1 MTTLGR
7 NSRRRQVLV
16 GWRVGMV
23 YQRDCVRQR
32 GPSNR
37 PDPQNG
43 RGGKPGSLQRSLQL
57 CGPCSEHRQEHYFV
71 PCQILPRRKRKHL
84 PSNAVATSS
93 SEAPANLRF
102 AAHRAGGSWTAGAG
116 RLGSFQEQDP
126 GSSLGCRGQQ
136 GFLGPQPR
144 PQVFTPCFMSLGQP
158 ACLFL
163 SIARSRSMMTGEQ
176 MAAFHPPTNSNPLER
191 PIKMGWLKKQ
201 RSIVKNWQQRYFVL
215 RAQHLCYYKDEED
228 SKPQGYMYLPGST
241 VKEIATNPEEAG
253 KFVFEVIPAVFGQ
266 RLDETV
272 AYEQKFGFHLVPIL
286 VEKCAEF
293 ILEHG
298 VSEEGIFRL
307 PGQDNLVKQLRDA
320 FDAGERPSFDRDTDV
335 HTVASLLKLYLRDL
349 PEPVVPWSQYEGFLL
364 CGQLMNADEA
374 KAQQE
379 LVKQLSILPRDNY
392 SLLSY
397 ICRFLHE
404 IQLNCAVNKM
414 SVDNLATVIGVNLI
428 RSKVEDPAVIMRGT
442 PQIQR
447 VMTMMI
453 RDHEVLFPKSK
464 DVPLSP
470 PAQKSDAKK
479 APVPRSSVGW
489 DATEDPPL
497 SRADSFSSTASSP
510 DATSPTGL
518 QPSEQHQEDGGKA
531 PRENSGDWKVQSRK
545 RTQTLPNRKC
555 FLTSAFQGT
564 TSSKLEIFKNEFWS
578 SSSETKAGEG
588 HRRTMSQD
596 LRHLSNDPRTSTY
609 DNVPAPPGSQGSP
622 TGALSSPACDSKRET
637 VASTDSEMESGR
649 KTSGE
654 EDLDSLQRMVQHLQK
669 EIETQKQMY
678 EEQIKNL
685 EKENYDV
692 WAKVVRLNEELER
705 ERKKF
710 AALEIS
716 LRNVERSREDV
727 ERRNKVLEEEVKEF
741 VKSMKE
747 PKAKTDA

>member
-1 MTTLGR
+1 M
-7 NSRRRQVLV
+7 
-16 GWRVGMV
+16 
-23 YQRDCVRQR
+23 
-32 GPSNR
+32 
-37 PDPQNG
+37 
-43 RGGKPGSLQRSLQL
+43 SLK
-57 CGPCSEHRQEHYFV
+57 
-71 PCQILPRRKRKHL
+71 LPRNWDFNLKM
-84 PSNAVATSS
+84 
-93 SEAPANLRF
+93 EAAK
-102 AAHRAGGSWTAGAG
+102 
-116 RLGSFQEQDP
+116 
-126 GSSLGCRGQQ
+126 
-136 GFLGPQPR
+136 
-144 PQVFTPCFMSLGQP
+144 
-158 ACLFL
+158 
-163 SIARSRSMMTGEQ
+163 IARSRSVMTGEQ
-176 MAAFHPPTNSNPLER
+176 MAAFHPSSTPNPLER

-215 RAQHLCYYKDEED
+215 RAQQLYYYKDEED
-228 SKPQGYMYLPGST
+228 MKPQGCMYLPGST
-241 VKEIATNPEEAG
+241 IKEIASNPEEAG
-253 KFVFEVIPAVFGQ
+253 KFVFEVIPAPWDQNRMGQDSYVLMASSQAEMEEWVKFLRRVAGTPSGAVFGQ

-272 AYEQKFGFHLVPIL
+272 AYEQKFGPHLVPIL

-298 VSEEGIFRL
+298 VNEEGIFRL

-379 LVKQLSILPRDNY
+379 LIKQLSSLPRDNY

-464 DVPLSP
+464 DAPLSP
-470 PAQKSDAKK
+470 SAQKNDPKK
-479 APVPRSSVGW
+479 PPVPRSSVGW
-489 DATEDPPL
+489 DATEDPPI
-497 SRADSFSSTASSP
+497 SRTDSFSNTASDS

-518 QPSEQHQEDGGKA
+518 QPSDQHQDNSKA
-531 PRENSGDWKVQSRK
+531 PKEKPGDWKLQSRK

-555 FLTSAFQGT
+555 FLTSALQGAN
-564 TSSKLEIFKNEFWS
+564 SSKVEIFKNEFWS
-578 SSSETKAGEG
+578 PSSDAKTGEG
-588 HRRTMSQD
+588 HRRTLSQD
-596 LRHLSNDPRTSTY
+596 LRHLSDSQRTSTY
-609 DNVPAPPGSQGSP
+609 DNVPAQPGSPGNKPS
-622 TGALSSPACDSKRET
+622 ALSAPACDSKRDPL
-637 VASTDSEMESGR
+637 ASTDSDTGPAR
-649 KTSGE
+649 KNSGE
-654 EDLDSLQRMVQHLQK
+654 EEIDSLQRVVQELQK

-692 WAKVVRLNEELER
+692 WAKVVRLNEELEK
-705 ERKKF
+705 EKKKF
-710 AALEIS
+710 AALEIT

-741 VKSMKE
+741 VKSVKE
-747 PKAKTDA
+747 PKADA

>member
-1 MTTLGR
+1 M
-7 NSRRRQVLV
+7 
-16 GWRVGMV
+16 
-23 YQRDCVRQR
+23 
-32 GPSNR
+32 
-37 PDPQNG
+37 
-43 RGGKPGSLQRSLQL
+43 SLK
-57 CGPCSEHRQEHYFV
+57 
-71 PCQILPRRKRKHL
+71 LPRNWEFNLK
-84 PSNAVATSS
+84 A
-93 SEAPANLRF
+93 EAAK
-102 AAHRAGGSWTAGAG
+102 
-116 RLGSFQEQDP
+116 
-126 GSSLGCRGQQ
+126 
-136 GFLGPQPR
+136 
-144 PQVFTPCFMSLGQP
+144 
-158 ACLFL
+158 
-163 SIARSRSMMTGEQ
+163 IARSRSVMTSEQ
-176 MAAFHPPTNSNPLER
+176 MASFHAPSAPNPLER

-215 RAQHLCYYKDEED
+215 KAQQLYYYKDEED
-228 SKPQGYMYLPGST
+228 SKPQGCMYLPGST
-241 VKEIATNPEEAG
+241 IKEIATNPEEAG
-253 KFVFEVIPAVFGQ
+253 KFVFEIIPASGDLNRAAQDSYILMASSQAEMEEWVKFLRRVAGTPSGAVFGQ

-272 AYEQKFGFHLVPIL
+272 AYEQKFGTHSVPIL

-298 VSEEGIFRL
+298 MNEEGIFRL

-379 LVKQLSILPRDNY
+379 LIKQLSILPRDNY
-392 SLLSY
+392 RLLSY

-428 RSKVEDPAVIMRGT
+428 KSKVEDPAVIMRGT

-464 DVPLSP
+464 DTPLSP
-470 PAQKSDAKK
+470 SAQKNDPKK
-479 APVPRSSVGW
+479 LPVPRSSVGW
-489 DATEDPPL
+489 DVAEDPSI
-497 SRADSFSSTASSP
+497 SRTDNFSNTTSDS
-510 DATSPTGL
+510 DATSPTGS
-518 QPSEQHQEDGGKA
+518 QPSDRHQHDSGKA
-531 PRENSGDWKVQSRK
+531 PTEKPGDWKVQSRK

-555 FLTSAFQGT
+555 FLTSAFP
-564 TSSKLEIFKNEFWS
+564 SSNSNKVEIFKNEFWS
-578 SSSETKAGEG
+578 PSTEAKAGEG

-596 LRHLSNDPRTSTY
+596 LGHLSDPQRTSTY
-609 DNVPAPPGSQGSP
+609 DNVPSQPGPREPEGG
-622 TGALSSPACDSKRET
+622 TLSSPTSDCKKDALASPDSQTGPQGKNS
-637 VASTDSEMESGR
+637 V
-649 KTSGE
+649 E
-654 EDLDSLQRMVQHLQK
+654 EELDSLQKMVQDLREQ
-669 EIETQKQMY
+669 IETQKKTY

-692 WAKVVRLNEELER
+692 WAKVVRLNEELEK
-705 ERKKF
+705 EKKKF

-727 ERRNKVLEEEVKEF
+727 EKRNKVLEEEVKEF
-741 VKSMKE
+741 IKSMKE
-747 PKAKTDA
+747 PKTDP

>member
-1 MTTLGR
+1 M
-7 NSRRRQVLV
+7 
-16 GWRVGMV
+16 
-23 YQRDCVRQR
+23 
-32 GPSNR
+32 
-37 PDPQNG
+37 
-43 RGGKPGSLQRSLQL
+43 SLK
-57 CGPCSEHRQEHYFV
+57 
-71 PCQILPRRKRKHL
+71 LPRTWDFNLK
-84 PSNAVATSS
+84 V
-93 SEAPANLRF
+93 EAK
-102 AAHRAGGSWTAGAG
+102 
-116 RLGSFQEQDP
+116 
-126 GSSLGCRGQQ
+126 
-136 GFLGPQPR
+136 
-144 PQVFTPCFMSLGQP
+144 
-158 ACLFL
+158 
-163 SIARSRSMMTGEQ
+163 IARSRSVMTGEQ
-176 MAAFHPPTNSNPLER
+176 MAALHSSSTPNPLER

-215 RAQHLCYYKDEED
+215 RAQQLYYYKDEED
-228 SKPQGYMYLPGST
+228 TKPQGCIYLPGST
-241 VKEIATNPEEAG
+241 IKEIATNPEEAG
-253 KFVFEVIPAVFGQ
+253 KFVFEIIPASWDQNRMGQDSYVLMASSQAEMEEWVKFLRRVAGAPSGAVFGQ

-272 AYEQKFGFHLVPIL
+272 AYEQKFGPHLVPIL
-286 VEKCAEF
+286 VEKCADF

-298 VSEEGIFRL
+298 RNEEGIFRL

-379 LVKQLSILPRDNY
+379 LMKQLSILPRDNY

-453 RDHEVLFPKSK
+453 RDHAVLFPKSK

-470 PAQKSDAKK
+470 PAQKNDPKK
-479 APVPRSSVGW
+479 APVARSSVGW
-489 DATEDPPL
+489 DATEDPRI
-497 SRADSFSSTASSP
+497 SRTDSFSSMTSDS
-510 DATSPTGL
+510 DTTSPTGQ
-518 QPSEQHQEDGGKA
+518 QPRDGFLEDSSRA
-531 PRENSGDWKVQSRK
+531 PREKPGDWKMQSRK

-555 FLTSAFQGT
+555 FLTSAFQGAN
-564 TSSKLEIFKNEFWS
+564 SSKMEIFKNEFWS
-578 SSSETKAGEG
+578 PSSEAKAGEG

-596 LRHLSNDPRTSTY
+596 LHQLSDSQRTSTY
-609 DNVPAPPGSQGSP
+609 DNVPSLPGSPGEEAN
-622 TGALSSPACDSKRET
+622 ALSSQACDSKGDTLASPNSET
-637 VASTDSEMESGR
+637 GPG
-649 KTSGE
+649 KKNSGE
-654 EDLDSLQRMVQHLQK
+654 EELDSLQRTVQDLQK

-685 EKENYDV
+685 EKENYEV
-692 WAKVVRLNEELER
+692 WAKVVRLNEELEK
-705 ERKKF
+705 EKKKF

-716 LRNVERSREDV
+716 LHNVERSREDV
-727 ERRNKVLEEEVKEF
+727 EKRNKALEEEVKEF

-747 PKAKTDA
+747 SKTEEA

>member
-1 MTTLGR
+1 MDL
-7 NSRRRQVLV
+7 S
-16 GWRVGMV
+16 
-23 YQRDCVRQR
+23 
-32 GPSNR
+32 
-37 PDPQNG
+37 
-43 RGGKPGSLQRSLQL
+43 GKAGF
-57 CGPCSEHRQEHYFV
+57 GV
-71 PCQILPRRKRKHL
+71 
-84 PSNAVATSS
+84 
-93 SEAPANLRF
+93 RF
-102 AAHRAGGSWTAGAG
+102 AFTQTGWLKVPRCWG
-116 RLGSFQEQDP
+116 RLFICWEVAGMELLRVPDLCY
-126 GSSLGCRGQQ
+126 LGWMKA
-136 GFLGPQPR
+136 
-144 PQVFTPCFMSLGQP
+144 TDHTKHS
-158 ACLFL
+158 
-163 SIARSRSMMTGEQ
+163 RSRSVMTGEQ
-176 MAAFHPPTNSNPLER
+176 MAAFHPASSPNPLER

-215 RAQHLCYYKDEED
+215 RAQQLYYYKDEED
-228 SKPQGYMYLPGST
+228 VKPQGYMYLPGST
-241 VKEIATNPEEAG
+241 IKEIATNPEEAG

-272 AYEQKFGFHLVPIL
+272 AYEQKFGSHLVPIL

-298 VSEEGIFRL
+298 LNEEGIFRL

-320 FDAGERPSFDRDTDV
+320 FDAGERPNFDRDTDV

-404 IQLNCAVNKM
+404 IQLNCGVNKM

-464 DVPLSP
+464 DAPLSP
-470 PAQKSDAKK
+470 PAPKNDPKK
-479 APVPRSSVGW
+479 PPVARSSVGW
-489 DATEDPPL
+489 DASEDPPI
-497 SRADSFSSTASSP
+497 SRTDSINNMTSDS
-510 DATSPTGL
+510 DATSPTGQRPNDGCL
-518 QPSEQHQEDGGKA
+518 EDSIKA
-531 PRENSGDWKVQSRK
+531 SKEKPGDWKMQSRK

-555 FLTSAFQGT
+555 FLTSALQGANSCKT
-564 TSSKLEIFKNEFWS
+564 EVIKNEFCS
-578 SSSETKAGEG
+578 PSSEAKAGEG
-588 HRRTMSQD
+588 HRRTMSQGVPQFFD
-596 LRHLSNDPRTSTY
+596 TQRTSTY
-609 DNVPAPPGSQGSP
+609 DNVPVQPGSPGDKAD
-622 TGALSSPACDSKRET
+622 ALSPQAYDSKRD
-637 VASTDSEMESGR
+637 APGSPNSEARPG
-649 KTSGE
+649 KKNSGE
-654 EDLDSLQRMVQHLQK
+654 EELESFQRMLVQELRK
-669 EIETQKQMY
+669 EIQTQKQMY

-692 WAKVVRLNEELER
+692 WTKVVRLNEELEK
-705 ERKKF
+705 EKKKS

-716 LRNVERSREDV
+716 LRNVERSLEDV
-727 ERRNKVLEEEVKEF
+727 ERRNKALEEEVKEF
-741 VKSMKE
+741 VRSMKE
-747 PKAKTDA
+747 PKTNA